1 MNNNNDTHNISLN
14 LSKDDYEILC
24 WALVVASIEC
34 TDDEY
39 SDNYDRLLVMVQD
52 SFNLVTK

>member
-1 MNNNNDTHNISLN
+1 MNNTHNINLN
-14 LSKDDYEILC
+14 LSDADYKILC